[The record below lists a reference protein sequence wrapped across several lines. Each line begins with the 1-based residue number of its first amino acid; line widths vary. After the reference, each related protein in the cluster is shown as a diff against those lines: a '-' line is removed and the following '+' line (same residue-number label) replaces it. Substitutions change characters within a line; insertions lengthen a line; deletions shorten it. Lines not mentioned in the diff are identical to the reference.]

1 MIREKNKIRKNYFI
15 NFAIALVGIFAGIF
29 ISFDFASAEICPNLT
44 TVEGT
49 TVTFV
54 GELTDAGGDSAT
66 YAWFEYGETANFGQ
80 KTFEKALT
88 TEQKYCIN
96 VSGLKP
102 STTYYYRAGARNSAG
117 TSYGEVKSFTTT
129 ADKSS
134 VDFSVTQ
141 TVKNFSLGDKL
152 WYNTIFA
159 SSSDI
164 ILFRIEITS
173 NDNKILRDLEVKS
186 ALSSKINY
194 LGDLKIDNISNLKDI
209 TSQAVNIGDLNPGQ
223 TKTITFKTQVAP
235 KEQFTYG
242 TTDLIN
248 TVIVYNTEI
257 SKTDTSKVIVK
268 KSGVAGVSTGI
279 TDNIL
284 LNSLLFPLMI
294 SLGLVWVFR
303 SELLGLDKLIED
315 RKRQVIEYR
324 SQKLL
329 RKRIEQMRKRIMN

>member
-1 MIREKNKIRKNYFI
+1 MQQKIIDKKYITFLFLLI
-15 NFAIALVGIFAGIF
+15 IIGGTLVFTNPVL
-29 ISFDFASAEICPNLT
+29 SESCPSIT
-44 TVEGT
+44 TVAGT

-54 GELTDAGGDSAT
+54 GELTDGGGDSVT
-66 YAWFEYGETANFGQ
+66 YVWFEYGETVNFGQ
-80 KTFEKALT
+80 KTFEKTLT

-96 VSGLKP
+96 VSNLKP
-102 STTYYYRAGARNSAG
+102 STTYYYRAGARNLAG

-129 ADKSS
+129 AGKTPIDLS
-134 VDFSVTQ
+134 VKQ
-141 TVKNFSLGDKL
+141 TIKNLTLGDKV
-152 WYNTIFA
+152 WDSTIYA
-159 SSSDI
+159 SSSDLL
-164 ILFRIEITS
+164 LFRVEITS
-173 NDNKILRDLEVKS
+173 NNDKILRDLEVKNN
-186 ALSSKINY
+186 LSSKINY

-223 TKTITFKTQVAP
+223 TKTITFKAQVAP

-248 TVIVYNTEI
+248 TVIVYNVEI

-268 KSGVAGVSTGI
+268 KFGVAGVGTGI

-315 RKRQVIEYR
+315 RKRQIIEYR

-329 RKRIEQMRKRIMN
+329 RKKIEQMKKRIMN